1 VATGPGGPPTPRE
14 TEFDIDDVEPHPQLQ
29 ERHLWQQELVRSSLA
44 LSLTA
49 ILALTI
55 IGAFIGALGSNWTNV
70 KELLQLILPA
80 ETALLGGAA
89 GFYFG
94 SRQQN

>member
-1 VATGPGGPPTPRE
+1 VAVGPGGPPG
-14 TEFDIDDVEPHPQLQ
+14 DLDVDDVQPHPRLQ
-29 ERHLWQQELVRSSLA
+29 ERHLWAQELVRSSLA
-44 LSLTA
+44 LALTA

-55 IGAFIGALGSNWTNV
+55 IGAFIGALSPSWPNV

-80 ETALLGGAA
+80 ETALLGGAV

-94 SRQQN
+94 SRQQQ